1 MYNRLP
7 PQPCTAAGIYPER
20 PEPRVEWL
28 DRVAASATGML
39 APWLRPRASRFEW
52 IVDLVNAQ
60 ARSTEKLSDS
70 EIRELSWGLRQRLR
84 SEGYK
89 EDLVAQ
95 AFALVRE
102 VAGRSLGMRHFDVQL
117 MGGLVLLNGMVAE
130 METGEGKTLTATL
143 AACTAALSGVP
154 VHIITVNDYLA
165 ERDAKWMGPIY
176 RALGLTVG
184 TIVHGM
190 APDAKRAAYRCDVTY
205 CTNKEVTFDYLRD
218 RIILW
223 DRPSQTRLQLE
234 HLYGERSRVR
244 HLLLWGLHFAIVD
257 EADSVLID
265 EARTPL
271 IISAEGD
278 NDDEQ
283 RLYEQALDI
292 ARKLILREDF
302 SISASE
308 RSLELTDQGKARI
321 EDIAQ
326 WDGRGLTNKQH
337 REELVR
343 QALVGLHLFFRD
355 KHYLVKDGKVQIID
369 EYTGRLM
376 ADRSWERGLHQL
388 IEIKENCDMTSR
400 KETQARISYQ
410 RFFRRYLRLAGMT
423 GTARE
428 VAGELWSIYGLRVV
442 TVPTNRPLHRHYLP
456 DRVYPTAGKRW
467 EAVVNRISKVHSEG
481 RPVLVGTRSVAA
493 SEHLS
498 HLLMDAGL
506 PHKVLNARQDQEEA
520 EIIAQ
525 AGEQARITVATNM
538 AGRGTDIH
546 LAPGVAERG
555 GLHVIATERHEAR
568 RIDRQLFGRCGR
580 QGDPGTSEA
589 LVSIEDELV
598 TVYVNKA
605 FQWLSA
611 VVLRRPDTVI
621 ARWIGKILF
630 HRGQRKAERLHARVR
645 HDLLRMDEQLG
656 DALAF
661 SGRPE

>member
-1 MYNRLP
+1 MD
-7 PQPCTAAGIYPER
+7 PE
-20 PEPRVEWL
+20 
-28 DRVAASATGML
+28 
-39 APWLRPRASRFEW
+39 
-52 IVDLVNAQ
+52 
-60 ARSTEKLSDS
+60 AR
-70 EIRELSWGLRQRLR
+70 
-84 SEGYK
+84 
-89 EDLVAQ
+89 
-95 AFALVRE
+95 
-102 VAGRSLGMRHFDVQL
+102 
-117 MGGLVLLNGMVAE
+117 
-130 METGEGKTLTATL
+130 
-143 AACTAALSGVP
+143 
-154 VHIITVNDYLA
+154 
-165 ERDAKWMGPIY
+165 
-176 RALGLTVG
+176 
-184 TIVHGM
+184 
-190 APDAKRAAYRCDVTY
+190 RAAYRCHVTY

-218 RIILW
+218 RMILW
-223 DRPSQTRLQLE
+223 DRPSEIRLHLE
-234 HLYGERSRVR
+234 RLYSGRSRVR
-244 HLLLWGLHFAIVD
+244 DLVMRGLHFAIVD

-278 NDDEQ
+278 GFDEQ
-283 RLYEQALDI
+283 SLYEQALGI
-292 ARKLILREDF
+292 AGKLTQGKDF

-308 RSLELTDQGKARI
+308 RSLELTENGKGRI
-321 EDIAQ
+321 EDIIRWNGKVWMNRQ
-326 WDGRGLTNKQH
+326 Q

-343 QALVGLHLFFRD
+343 QALVALNLFSRD
-355 KHYLVKDGKVQIID
+355 KHYLVKEGKVQIVD

-376 ADRSWERGLHQL
+376 PDRSWERGLHQL
-388 IEIKENCDMTSR
+388 IEIKENCEMTKR

-410 RFFRRYLRLAGMT
+410 RFFRRYLRLSGMT

-428 VAGELWSIYGLRVV
+428 VSGELWSIYGLRVV

-456 DRVYPTAGKRW
+456 DRVYPAAGQRW
-467 EAVVNRISKVHSEG
+467 EAVVSRISAMHSEG
-481 RPVLVGTRSVAA
+481 RPVLVGTRSVEA

-498 HLLMDAGL
+498 HLLMGAGL

-546 LAPGVAERG
+546 LAPGVAELG

-589 LVSIEDELV
+589 IISLEDELA
-598 TVYVNKA
+598 TIYVSKP
-605 FQWLSA
+605 FQWLA
-611 VVLRRPDTVI
+611 TVVLGGPGTLI

-630 HRGQRKAERLHARVR
+630 HRAQRKAERLHARIR
-645 HDLLRMDEQLG
+645 HDLLKMDEQLG